1 MREVV
6 GEAKSVQQI
15 LANAKYRIDFYQRE
29 YKWQTK
35 HVTELIDDLTVR
47 FQEDYEPTH
56 ERKAVASYG
65 HYFLGSIILS
75 EKNGDQYIVDGQQR
89 LTTLTLLL
97 IYLNN
102 LQADRE
108 DKVSVEHLIYS
119 EKYGQK
125 SFNIDVE
132 ERAACMRALLED
144 APFDAQDVPE
154 SVQNIVD
161 RYSDIDA
168 HLPEDL
174 VGDALPFFID
184 WLIEKVNMVQIT
196 TGTDEDAYTVF
207 ETMNDRGLSLSP
219 TDMLKGYLLACITD
233 EQQRISAAL
242 AWKEQLGKLSDLGKD
257 HESDAF
263 KTWLRSQHAAS
274 IRERKK
280 GATPGDF
287 DRIGTEFHR
296 WIRDH
301 KDELGLQSSAAFA
314 DFIRGNMRFYTNQY
328 VRIMGASREFD
339 EALRTIYYNA
349 WLGFTL
355 QYPVLL
361 APLVLGDSEELI
373 VKKLQLVGTFLDI
386 LLTRR
391 MWNGRRIGYSTM
403 QYAMFLLMRDV
414 RSKEPEE
421 LVEILED
428 RLNAE
433 EEDFSSNDRLALHQR
448 NRFMIHYFLARM
460 TEYVELESGMPS
472 HFLEYT
478 CTGGPN
484 RYEVEHIWA
493 DHYDR
498 HTGEFDHPSDFQ
510 EHRNRIGGLLLL
522 PKSFNASYSDAT
534 YEQKLPH
541 YNAQNLLAR
550 SLHPLAYEKNPGFA
564 RFVKESGL
572 PFRAHESF
580 QSADL
585 DARQELY
592 QQLAERVWDP
602 RRLREVLEV

>member
-1 MREVV
+1 MKEVV
-6 GEAKSVQQI
+6 GVAKTVQQI
-15 LANAKYRIDFYQRE
+15 LSNSKYKIDFYQRE
-29 YKWQTK
+29 YKWETK
-35 HVTELIDDLTVR
+35 HVKELIDDLAVR
-47 FQEDYEPTH
+47 FLEDYDETH

-65 HYFLGSIILS
+65 HYFLGSIILND
-75 EKNGDQYIVDGQQR
+75 KDGDRYIVDGQQR

-97 IYLNN
+97 IYLNT
-102 LQADRE
+102 LQQERE
-108 DKVSVEHLIYS
+108 DVVDIRSLIYS
-119 EKYGQK
+119 EKYGDK
-125 SFNIDVE
+125 TFNIDVD
-132 ERAACMRALLED
+132 ERSPCMRALLENES
-144 APFDAQDVPE
+144 FDEDDQPE
-154 SVQNIVD
+154 SVLNILA
-161 RYSDIDA
+161 RYADIEA
-168 HLPEDL
+168 HLPEELSDY
-174 VGDALPFFID
+174 ALPYFID

-196 TGTDEDAYTVF
+196 TGSDEDAYTVF

-219 TDMLKGYLLACITD
+219 SDMLKGYLLACIKD
-233 EQQRISAAL
+233 EKDRISAAIT
-242 AWKEQLGKLSDLGKD
+242 WKEQLTKLSDLGKD
-257 HESDAF
+257 HDSDAF
-263 KTWLRSQHAAS
+263 KTWLRSQYAKT

-280 GATPGDF
+280 GATSGDF

-301 KDELGLQSSAAFA
+301 REEIGLDGSTAFA
-314 DFIRGNMRFYTNQY
+314 DFIRVDMRFYTSQY
-328 VRIMGASREFD
+328 VRLITASRELD
-339 EALRTIYYNA
+339 ESLRMIYYNA

-361 APLVLGDSEELI
+361 APLEPGDVEEVIRL
-373 VKKLQLVGTFLDI
+373 KLQLVGTFLDI
-386 LLTRR
+386 LLMRR
-391 MWNGRRIGYSTM
+391 IWNWRRIGYSTM

-414 RSKEPEE
+414 RGKAPDE
-421 LVEILED
+421 LVEILEE
-428 RLNAE
+428 RLTRE

-448 NRFMIHYFLARM
+448 NRTLIHYVLARM
-460 TEYVELESGMPS
+460 TDYIERESGMPS

-478 CTGGPN
+478 CTSGTN

-498 HTGEFDHPSDFQ
+498 HTDEFGHPSDFQ

-522 PKSFNASYSDAT
+522 PKSFNASYNDST

-550 SLHPLAYEKNPGFA
+550 SLHPLAYEKNPRFA

-572 PFRAHESF
+572 PFQHHEIFS
-580 QSADL
+580 SKDL